1 MEHEEDLG
9 GPDEST
15 IATTTSAI
23 DLYIQYGDIVSF
35 QSPSNV
41 ELHQHTFFVDY
52 VSETKI
58 RLLDVASLEPT
69 TLYLT
74 DTGHIPPERPSVVQT
89 EYAEGSLRASP
100 YGSSLHFRDESIE
113 VVELL
118 SRANERGYARQSG
131 LLPRTWIKVEFGGDF
146 PMLIVGEVTALDE
159 DQIEITTYPT
169 REVLYIDF
177 AYQGLPEDLHIVSWE
192 IVAAPPNVKGQDT
205 EEGQVGEPLDL
216 DDIDVGEAAG
226 LSEEHTPELD
236 VVAADPTVRDTL
248 HQMYLDANEIVFG
261 PDEDDVVVGQVVE
274 ISEHEKVYSIG
285 AQTNDLLDE
294 MLSTI
299 PDAQRTPPVM
309 DQLHRLLARF
319 RELRHQFSRTDGDTG
334 RVLGP
339 RLRTTL
345 ASDKPLV
352 PCLQPTQSPGPYLES
367 YLGPYLGPY
376 LDKRI
381 SNLSWLVPVVSCRR
395 KLYDVADA
403 VAEDVADAEL
413 ATLSEDLNDMMQ
425 LQRNYAANRDLGNTN
440 HDRYLHLQS
449 RMAER
454 LTPFV
459 EEAGGGNTL
468 PNTLR
473 ASAPIDTVIDND
485 LWEDSGKIIST
496 VVYGTEGA
504 IRSARCVP
512 QRFQPGE
519 TVLRPVYVRGKKTF
533 ERTAVSPAESLHIRS
548 WMALPAAW
556 MEFSRVRLPTTNLL
570 HRVSGGAQWP
580 MRFRRLNGRSD
591 VLLIE
596 SGTGSNPTGL
606 AEHTLMQGGG
616 TKLFVLENGVES
628 SEYNPDDI
636 GAMIPDTIHLMDSL
650 ETPTSTSLSALT
662 ARLEPFLV
670 YSDDLTYL
678 QYKHAQHI
686 VHRNVREMKTRLQ
699 EGNRQADLW
708 RNHRF
713 THTYDSTAA
722 TAQVSLSSLLRENPE
737 LLDHAEQ
744 VYELLHVGTGKGTGK
759 GTSKGTGKG
768 MGKGTSKSKDKVGF
782 TSSSETWTSIMNT
795 DGGTFLTLLI
805 RALLLKLQIPV
816 SFLESATSAAAG
828 QKVDDMDALEQI
840 KPQDCARRF
849 LTKTYTSLGELQQ
862 DNHEDIFYDKEMDD
876 TPYGLLKAYAS
887 EKKTMTR
894 DAFEAYLAENLVQKH
909 GCPRNQSLELAH
921 TLIEGKKPVRD
932 GEYAVLSISPKMKDK
947 DTDVPIS
954 EYITKHT
961 YYVRTRGVWVKD
973 DTTSGLNESAFVDSN
988 TLFCNI
994 KSSCTHFVGATT
1006 PHIAFGKQ
1014 TSVNVCADMSTIG
1027 APSGSPS
1034 RIPAEIARK
1043 ELAERYARTTDE
1055 MEKMLED
1062 AINLHMQRMSHLSRL
1077 RDIQL
1082 ARYNLYGWTLG
1093 KHAREATG
1101 IVSPAAAVR
1110 DQMLAETDFVLR
1122 QHHVVAFVDNYARTP
1137 MVETLGEDPHW
1148 LYCTDTN
1155 TKLLP
1160 AFLYELARAFTT
1172 NGTEGT
1178 AGLNAAMD
1186 RVIQHHGVMSDDG
1199 DAIVDKYSGYVIR
1212 KIDYVTEDEFDD
1224 VTGLRIPTH
1233 STLAATDAQE
1243 DAAAAIAT
1251 AVAGG
1256 NRVAVRAQRVFEN
1269 ATSETIYRMF
1279 TALCYQN
1286 MGIAKQAKQASG
1298 SNGIAKQ
1305 ASNAID
1311 SSDALEDFVIRVA
1324 SEWATAHIRSESSY
1338 EAASKKMEKDKG
1350 KKLMPYDTY
1359 RKQTLTFLVGAVSLV
1374 GIQTTVPPFRAHK
1387 TFPGCVQSFHGFP
1400 LAGIE
1405 DLSSILYVSCV
1416 LSAQDPSLKRKV
1428 LEEKIRGMLTD
1439 HILPLPEIQER
1450 YRTRHDYDQ
1459 KYGFRQILPELHSLA
1474 RWRTFLPP
1482 LIPIDAD
1489 ALGKTLHAVSKSQA
1503 DQLLDSMNKGPSG
1516 SAFGKGSSD
1525 QHKMWAGMMGSMM
1538 RHGYGIAVAIHA
1550 VVADS
1555 SEAALLQT
1563 ESRVPFL
1570 QNACCVQRGPS
1581 PMSCLEYFEAA
1592 NSDLRRYHQIV
1603 QQLGTILANV
1613 REISTPPILFDPRDS
1628 RVYRTQV
1635 PIDHTYNITSTYAA
1649 FIHYGNFDHPDR
1661 PIPDDLEGVIPDKP
1675 SASAAYP
1682 TKGTIEEKIEALKK
1696 MGKRYDVDQLNRLL
1710 QIVFRRRQEQGQGTE
1725 AQDTTTTTT
1734 THPIN
1739 TVSTLVDFLDHLD
1752 TSTSI
1757 AVDAALRDRLLPV
1770 LAQYRPGT
1778 MVHEDSDATRA
1789 LKNYVQLSNTRMRT
1803 EILDFMRR
1811 FHSNAGANEWDTWTA
1826 TATAADKLTD
1836 PATLISTTQFLRNS
1850 VYQMCQVFSS
1860 RITHGAFSAYTTP
1873 AHWGL
1878 SSKHEADLT
1887 AMVEQYTHRLKPFV
1901 RDNTLSNV
1909 FDHLDLPFRD
1919 LIQLLQYIP
1928 IQSSVERETI
1938 ATEGGNYVAI
1948 SYYGL
1953 FDVKT
1958 TLLLHWHI
1966 WYSVYYLYLQA
1977 ANDPELVRIDI
1988 ETRRNHTRQSVL
2000 EEHEPMQLQAA
2011 AVDAGE
2017 EATDTTARETM
2028 WEADDSRQEV
2038 EIRMSTQEELRRR
2051 VAELTWTFFT
2061 LDRDVRSIT
2070 DRSYPE
2076 IMATVHSFSK
2086 AEKKTKTDY
2095 LKNMSAEERRVE
2107 FQLKENRLGAW
2118 GVGTQKSIVA
2128 YNKDTYDREMLEL
2141 QEQLQLLQPTTSA
2154 FGTSTSTTT
2163 ATAMEDMDADE
2174 LAQYEQAQADT
2185 EYHREEHNI
2194 SHLGDDYT
2202 DGNYYGD
2209 DDDDNDFPEE

>member
-1 MEHEEDLG
+1 MEHEEDLD
-9 GPDEST
+9 GPDETTT
-15 IATTTSAI
+15 IATTGA

-58 RLLDVASLEPT
+58 RFLDVASLEPT

-74 DTGHIPPERPSVVQT
+74 DTGHSPPERPSAVHT

-100 YGSSLHFRDESIE
+100 YGSSFHFRDESIE

-131 LLPRTWIKVEFGGDF
+131 LLPHTWIKVEFGGDF

-159 DQIEITTYPT
+159 DQIEVTTFPT
-169 REVLYIDF
+169 REVIYIDF

-192 IVAAPPNVKGQDT
+192 IVAAPKGQGT
-205 EEGQVGEPLDL
+205 EEGQGQRQGTTEEGKGQAGEPLDL
-216 DDIDVGEAAG
+216 DDMDVGEAAE

-274 ISEHEKVYSIG
+274 ISEHEKVYSVG

-299 PDAQRTPPVM
+299 PDAQRTPLVM

-339 RLRTTL
+339 RLRTAL

-352 PCLQPTQSPGPYLES
+352 PSLQLYLGQTLES
-367 YLGPYLGPY
+367 Y

-413 ATLSEDLNDMMQ
+413 VTLSEDLNNMMQ

-459 EEAGGGNTL
+459 DEQGKHTL
-468 PNTLR
+468 PNTFC
-473 ASAPIDTVIDND
+473 ASVPIDAVIDND

-496 VVYGTEGA
+496 AVHGTEGA
-504 IRSARCVP
+504 IQSTRCVS

-533 ERTAVSPAESLHIRS
+533 ERTAVSPAESLHLRS

-570 HRVSGGAQWP
+570 HRVSGSAQWP
-580 MRFRRLNGRSD
+580 MRFRRLNRRNPD

-596 SGTGSNPTGL
+596 SGTGSSPAGV
-606 AEHTLMQGGG
+606 AERALMQGGG
-616 TKLFVLENGVES
+616 TKLFVLEHGVES
-628 SEYNPDDI
+628 GEYNPDDI
-636 GAMIPDTIHLMDSL
+636 GAMIPDTIYLMDSL

-737 LLDHAEQ
+737 FLDHAEQ
-744 VYELLHVGTGKGTGK
+744 VYDRETIANKDGYQRDGSKGTGKGTGQ
-759 GTSKGTGKG
+759 G
-768 MGKGTSKSKDKVGF
+768 KVGF

-816 SFLESATSAAAG
+816 SFLESATMATTA
-828 QKVDDMDALEQI
+828 QKVDDMDVLEQI

-849 LTKTYTSLGELQQ
+849 LAKKYTSLGELQQ

-887 EKKTMTR
+887 EKKTMKR
-894 DAFEAYLAENLVQKH
+894 EAFEAYLAENLVQKH

-932 GEYAVLSISPKMKDK
+932 GEYAVLSISPKLKD
-947 DTDVPIS
+947 DADVPIS

-994 KSSCTHFVGATT
+994 KSSCT
-1006 PHIAFGKQ
+1006 KQ
-1014 TSVNVCADMSTIG
+1014 TAVNVCADMSTIS
-1027 APSGSPS
+1027 APGG

-1043 ELAERYARTTDE
+1043 ELEERYARTTDE

-1062 AINLHMQRMSHLSRL
+1062 AINLHMQRMSYMSRL

-1093 KHAREATG
+1093 KHAKEATG
-1101 IVSPAAAVR
+1101 IVSPAAALR

-1172 NGTEGT
+1172 GGT
-1178 AGLNAAMD
+1178 AGLNNAMD
-1186 RVIQHHGVMSDDG
+1186 RVVQHHGVMSDDG

-1233 STLAATDAQE
+1233 GLGTTDAQE
-1243 DAAAAIAT
+1243 DAAAAIAA

-1256 NRVAVRAQRVFEN
+1256 NRVAVRTQRVFEN
-1269 ATSETIYRMF
+1269 ATSEAIYRMF
-1279 TALCYQN
+1279 AALCYQN
-1286 MGIAKQAKQASG
+1286 MGIET
-1298 SNGIAKQ
+1298 
-1305 ASNAID
+1305 
-1311 SSDALEDFVIRVA
+1311 SDALEDFVIRVA
-1324 SEWATAHIRSESSY
+1324 SERATAQIRSESSY

-1350 KKLMPYDTY
+1350 KKLMPYETY
-1359 RKQTLTFLVGAVSLV
+1359 RKQTLTFLVGAVTLV

-1450 YRTRHDYDQ
+1450 YRTRQEYDQ
-1459 KYGFRQILPELHSLA
+1459 TYGFRQILPELHSLA

-1482 LIPIDAD
+1482 LIPVDAD
-1489 ALGKTLHAVSKSQA
+1489 ALGKTLHAVSKTQA
-1503 DQLLDSMNKGPSG
+1503 DQLLDSMKSG
-1516 SAFGKGSSD
+1516 HPD

-1538 RHGYGIAVAIHA
+1538 RHGYGIAAAIHA

-1581 PMSCLEYFEAA
+1581 PMSCLDYFEAA

-1628 RVYRTQV
+1628 RIYRTQV

-1675 SASAAYP
+1675 AVSSAYP
-1682 TKGTIEEKIEALKK
+1682 IKGTIEEKIEALKK

-1710 QIVFRRRQEQGQGTE
+1710 QIVFRRRQGQGTEDQDQGQGT
-1725 AQDTTTTTT
+1725 DTTTTTT
-1734 THPIN
+1734 TPLN

-1811 FHSNAGANEWDTWTA
+1811 FHSNAGANEWNTWTA

-1836 PATLISTTQFLRNS
+1836 PTTLIATTQFLRNS
-1850 VYQMCQVFSS
+1850 VYQMCQVFTS
-1860 RITHGAFSAYTTP
+1860 RITHGAFSTYTTP

-1919 LIQLLQYIP
+1919 LTQLLQYIP
-1928 IQSSVERETI
+1928 IQSSVERE
-1938 ATEGGNYVAI
+1938 NM

-1966 WYSVYYLYLQA
+1966 WFSVYYLYLQA

-1988 ETRRNHTRQSVL
+1988 ETRRNHTRQSVR

-2017 EATDTTARETM
+2017 AATDTTARETM

-2095 LKNMSAEERRVE
+2095 LKNMSVEERRVE

-2154 FGTSTSTTT
+2154 FGTTAFGTSTNAVNAPT
-2163 ATAMEDMDADE
+2163 EDMDADE
-2174 LAQYEQAQADT
+2174 LARYEQAQADT

-2209 DDDDNDFPEE
+2209 DDDDDDFPED